1 MIGCDRRRIRVHQLV
16 RVLQI
21 DDTESAATPRV
32 DKHTSP
38 LTCFIVYGG
47 VMFSA
52 FSALPDA
59 FYIVVRTADLALTPR
74 TGLEPLLPYLITLS
88 PLELFLDVRVIKYY

>member
-1 MIGCDRRRIRVHQLV
+1 M

-21 DDTESAATPRV
+21 DDNESAGTPRV

-52 FSALPDA
+52 SSALPDA

-88 PLELFLDVRVIKYY
+88 PLEVLLDVRVFKYY

>member
-47 VMFSA
+47 VMFTA

-59 FYIVVRTADLALTPR
+59 FYIVVRTADLR

-88 PLELFLDVRVIKYY
+88 PLELLIDVRVI